1 MRQQAMVWR
10 NDIYH
15 GSFICRCGA
24 DLLKL
29 NATAYKDN
37 THVFCRR
44 CGYVVAEIE
53 EIEAPADQ
61 KPSPQHLVF
70 SAALVEREST

>member
-1 MRQQAMVWR
+1 MRQKAMVWR
-10 NDIYH
+10 NSIYH

-29 NATAYKDN
+29 NATAYQDS
-37 THVFCRR
+37 THVLCRR

-53 EIEAPADQ
+53 EIEAPEKIAPGVYGDYIEFQ
-61 KPSPQHLVF
+61 RKRRIS
-70 SAALVEREST
+70 